1 MFALSIEITR
11 IIRNFKSLNN
21 FLLQMLISVFFVKHN
36 VSKLREYTLL
46 LLFST
51 IEPLITYLFI

>member
-21 FLLQMLISVFFVKHN
+21 FLLQMLISFFVKHN